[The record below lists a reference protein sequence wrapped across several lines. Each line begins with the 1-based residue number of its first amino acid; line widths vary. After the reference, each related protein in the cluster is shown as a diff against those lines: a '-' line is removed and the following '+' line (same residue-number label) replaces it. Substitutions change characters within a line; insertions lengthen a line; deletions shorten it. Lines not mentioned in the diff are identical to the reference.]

1 LLVRQHSAV
10 AHENDKSPC
19 VLDGV
24 EKMVSLLTRYFG
36 LKGADGFDMIVS
48 DGPDGWIVCERPGR
62 IFYVAPPYVS
72 KIEEDVR
79 QHFRKANT
87 VSFDNYSIL
96 AKHLPL
102 GEMIPCG

>member
-1 LLVRQHSAV
+1 MLVRQHSAV
-10 AHENDKSPC
+10 PHENDKSPC

-36 LKGADGFDMIVS
+36 LKGVGGIDITLS
-48 DGPDGWIVCERPGR
+48 DGPDGRIVCERPGR
-62 IFYVAPPYVS
+62 IFYVAPPFGS

-96 AKHLPL
+96 ANHLPL